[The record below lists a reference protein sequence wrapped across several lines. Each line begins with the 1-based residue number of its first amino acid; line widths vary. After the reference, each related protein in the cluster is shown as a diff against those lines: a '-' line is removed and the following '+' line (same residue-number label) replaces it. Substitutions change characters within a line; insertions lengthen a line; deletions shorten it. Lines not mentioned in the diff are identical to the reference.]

1 LHVVRDPLALR
12 KLQSIERRCGGTMG
26 FLVGRLV
33 VELEPYRVSGHGVY
47 YETCVSR
54 PLEAPIVGNKQS
66 CKLG

>member
-1 LHVVRDPLALR
+1 
-12 KLQSIERRCGGTMG
+12 MG